1 MKGTGFGKRSG
12 RNQLNIWTT
21 FTPLFDLV
29 QSLLLGLNYNGTFT
43 IVWHES
49 CPVTNLKA
57 VRSNE
62 NVNYWPASHVSIS
75 VNGWQNAAVESQQR
89 YSKNR
94 QKSPSTVW
102 RGQTGNQ
109 QCVSVFLQRGF
120 LLPTL
125 HSLAWM
131 MCKKSCWK
139 QWVQALL
146 LFILTLFHASEAH
159 NSCQPGQN
167 RLKSANK
174 LMKSSLYF
182 HWRNWGEKYYMTCND
197 IFLPGKP
204 LQS

>member
-29 QSLLLGLNYNGTFT
+29 QSLLLGLIYNGTYT

-49 CPVTNLKA
+49 CPVTKLKA

-102 RGQTGNQ
+102 RGQTQAVNN
-109 QCVSVFLQRGF
+109 VFQSFYRGASYFQRF
-120 LLPTL
+120 IHL
-125 HSLAWM
+125 HGCYVKSLAE
-131 MCKKSCWK
+131 S
-139 QWVQALL
+139 
-146 LFILTLFHASEAH
+146 SE
-159 NSCQPGQN
+159 S
-167 RLKSANK
+167 K
-174 LMKSSLYF
+174 LSFYSSWPCSMLVR
-182 HWRNWGEKYYMTCND
+182 HTIHVNLARTGWSQQTNWY
-197 IFLPGKP
+197 
-204 LQS
+204 